1 VVGFKLRWDFLELQ
15 ISGRGQYVESQAL
28 RQFIE
33 PILELQGN
41 ERVLDVG
48 CGIGAFGKLIEPFL
62 GEDGELIGID
72 IDPIQVAYG
81 NEHWANRPNV
91 HLEVGDANEIAYPDA
106 SFDIVAAM
114 GLLEFVP
121 DQDRVLREMARVLAP
136 DGKLIVVQIDVIN
149 YAFKPEDA
157 IFDDFWNGYLQGMR
171 QLGIDL
177 ELTAFRRFCQRED
190 WVLEAFS
197 YDLEY
202 RTQITEKMVE
212 MVELHRGKMYQDE
225 YYMRQIFEFN
235 FQFLQH
241 AGWTEERLRKFLR
254 YHYGPKTFPDFLRT
268 HIGAEFYQRTPFRVF
283 RIHPIL
289 E

>member
-1 VVGFKLRWDFLELQ
+1 MGIKLRWDFIDLQ
-15 ISGRGQYVESQAL
+15 ISGREQYVESQAL
-28 RQFIE
+28 RQFIK
-33 PILELQGN
+33 PILDLQGN

-62 GEDGELIGID
+62 REEGKIIGID
-72 IDPIQVAYG
+72 IDQVQVTYG
-81 NEHWANRPNV
+81 NQHWANRPNM

-106 SFDIVAAM
+106 SFDIVASM

-121 DQDRVLREMARVLAP
+121 DQERILREMARVLVP
-136 DGKLIVVQIDVIN
+136 DGRLIVVMIDVVH
-149 YAFKPEDA
+149 YVLLPKDA
-157 IFDDFWNGYLQGMR
+157 IFDDFWSNYIEGMR

-177 ELTAFRRFCQRED
+177 ELTTLQNFCHREG

-202 RTQITEKMVE
+202 RTQITKQMVE

-241 AGWTEERLRKFLR
+241 AGWTADRLREFLR
-254 YHYGPKTFPDFLRT
+254 YFYGPDALPNFLRA
-268 HIGAEFYQRTPFRVF
+268 HLGEEFYQRTPVRVF
-283 RIHPIL
+283 RVHPII
-289 E
+289 